1 MTRESPENSDTDHQ
15 TGLEGLTERHPEDQ
29 AKNQHHDRQDN
40 HGSDVKNALYN

>member
-15 TGLEGLTERHPEDQ
+15 TGLEGLTESHPEDQ